1 VWCDV
6 GKIIWLASYP
16 KSGNTWIRA
25 FLANLFSGA
34 EQAYDINEL
43 NRFCPT
49 LTSRALYDA
58 AAGGPT
64 QDLSPLEVLKLRD
77 AVQRALC
84 ANIPESA
91 FIKTHSRFGA
101 RHDLPLIEP
110 DCTAG
115 AIYVV
120 RNPLDV
126 AVSAANHYGVSVAEM
141 VRHMA
146 EHEFSSAPTDKHVAD
161 YIGSWSM
168 HVASWTMPAH
178 PKIHVVRYEDLH
190 AAPET
195 AFARL
200 VSFLGLEVPPEQV
213 NRAISHSRFG
223 SLAGQEQSAGFRER
237 PDHATSFFRRG
248 RPGEGRETLGP
259 ALVDAIVSAHSE
271 QMARFG
277 YLP

>member
-1 VWCDV
+1 M

-34 EQAYDINEL
+34 EQPYDINAL
-43 NRFCPT
+43 NEFCPA
-49 LTSRALYDA
+49 LTARALYDA
-58 AAGGPT
+58 AAGSPT
-64 QDLSPLEVLKLRD
+64 QNLSPVEALKLRD
-77 AVQRALC
+77 SVQRALC
-84 ANIPESA
+84 ARIAESA

-101 RHDLPLIEP
+101 KFDLPLIAP

-126 AVSAANHYGVSVAEM
+126 AVSAANHYGVSIEEM
-141 VRHMA
+141 VRQMA

-161 YIGSWSM
+161 YIGSWSL
-168 HVASWTMPAH
+168 HVASWTIPAH
-178 PKIHVVRYEDLH
+178 PKVHVVRYEDLH

-200 VSFLGLEVPPEQV
+200 VSFLGLDVPAEHL

-223 SLAGQEQSAGFRER
+223 LLAGQEQSAGFRER
-237 PDHATSFFRRG
+237 PDHASAFFRRG
-248 RPGEGRETLGP
+248 SPGEGRETLDP
-259 ALVDAIVSAHSE
+259 ALVDAIVSAHGE